1 MLQFT
6 RVRKSFGTKKILDIP
21 FLELPG
27 GIYWLQG
34 ANGTGKTSLL
44 RMLAGILPYDG
55 NIRWKDHS
63 LRADPVAYRRSIGWA
78 DAEPIYPD
86 FLTGEDLLDF
96 YRDIQRP
103 RPGQLDELIDVFGVS
118 PWLGS
123 KTVTWS
129 AGMCKKVSLLLAFI
143 GEATL
148 ITLDEPLVTLD
159 HQGVRGLYG
168 LILERHRKSGTSFI
182 LSSHQDIPGDSLA
195 SLQKI
200 ILVNQSIELI

>member
-6 RVRKSFGTKKILDIP
+6 HVRKSFGTKKVLDIP

-44 RMLAGILPYDG
+44 RMLAGILPFDG
-55 NIRWKDHS
+55 NIRWQDHS
-63 LRADPVAYRRSIGWA
+63 LREDPVAYRRLIGWA

-86 FLTGEDLLDF
+86 FLTGKDLLAF

-103 RPGQLDELIDVFGVS
+103 RRGQLDELIDVFGVS

-159 HQGVRGLYG
+159 QQGVKGLYG
-168 LILERHRKSGTSFI
+168 LILERYRQNGTSFI
-182 LSSHQDIPGDSLA
+182 LSSHQDIPGQSLA
-195 SLQKI
+195 TLQKI
-200 ILVNQSIELI
+200 IVINQSINLI